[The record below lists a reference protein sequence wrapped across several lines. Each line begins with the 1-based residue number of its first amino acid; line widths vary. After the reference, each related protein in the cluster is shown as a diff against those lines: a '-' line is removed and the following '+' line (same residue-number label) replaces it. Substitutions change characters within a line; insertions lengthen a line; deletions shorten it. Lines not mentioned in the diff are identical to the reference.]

1 MHSLPFRRIASFVLL
16 QGLSAVVPLLVLP
29 VINDR
34 VGREGW
40 VSLSIGYGI
49 GAAAATPAAFG
60 WAVLGPHRVAAA
72 TKETAAAV
80 YLESAITRS
89 IAWLLSASVAVFAAA
104 TLAPGK
110 HVMLAVLMA
119 VAISSWGLTPSWFF
133 IGRGLPSRVAAYETI
148 PRLVSSVAAIPAVSL
163 LNAPLAYPI
172 LVLVTS
178 MVTFCVATMRLTA
191 PLQGNYVLPP
201 GWRSRLRGHA
211 SLSFSAL
218 LGTGYTSLVVPIARM
233 AHPGVPTLSDI
244 AAATRI
250 RNMAQMGTASVTSGL
265 QGWASEGNEA
275 DLPRRRR
282 KALLV
287 TTLAGVGSALF
298 LFLLLPPTAHLLFG
312 DVASVSWPLSFL
324 TALAAI
330 PYAIGSSL
338 SFHVLAPLAMTRTI
352 SASRIAATIIGVP
365 AIVVGAKVGGAE
377 GVLLSTCLAECIVV
391 LWQGYAA
398 KDYLFPGLTGRYR
411 APGSVT

>member
-1 MHSLPFRRIASFVLL
+1 MSSLPFRRIASFVLL
-16 QGLSAVVPLLVLP
+16 QGLSALVPLLVLP

-72 TKETAAAV
+72 TDETAAAV
-80 YLESAITRS
+80 YLESVITRS
-89 IAWLLSASVAVFAAA
+89 VAWVISASVAACAAA
-104 TLAPGK
+104 ALAPGE

-172 LVLVTS
+172 LVLATS
-178 MVTFCVATMRLTA
+178 LATFCVVTVRLTA
-191 PLQGNYVLPP
+191 PLHGNLALPP
-201 GWRSRLRGHA
+201 EWRSRLRGHA

-218 LGTGYTSLVVPIARM
+218 LGTGYTSLVVPIARL
-233 AHPGVPTLSDI
+233 AHPGVSALSDI
-244 AAATRI
+244 AVATRI

-265 QGWASEGNEA
+265 QGWASQGDEV

-282 KALLV
+282 KALLA
-287 TTLAGVGSALF
+287 TSLAGVASALF

-312 DVASVSWPLSFL
+312 DVASVSWTLSFL

-352 SASRIAATIIGVP
+352 SLSRIAATIIGVP
-365 AIVVGAKVGGAE
+365 AIVVGAGLGGAE
-377 GVLLSTCLAECIVV
+377 GVLMATCLAEWVVV
-391 LWQGYAA
+391 LWQGYSVRG
-398 KDYLFPGLTGRYR
+398 YLFPR
-411 APGSVT
+411 